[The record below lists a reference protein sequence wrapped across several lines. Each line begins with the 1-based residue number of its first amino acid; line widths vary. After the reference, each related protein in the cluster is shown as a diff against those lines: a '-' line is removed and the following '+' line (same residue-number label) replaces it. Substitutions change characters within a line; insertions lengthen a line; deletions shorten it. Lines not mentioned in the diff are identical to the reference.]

1 MVGRFV
7 ISASKLHR
15 ANADMDYDPAADIES
30 QSSVGGNVSLDKE
43 DAPQRHPDFNVGVTG
58 WTFPKRRF
66 SMAEYSSKRTV
77 NQYSLLSDTN
87 IPFFHTQLQFDVS
100 REL

>member
-7 ISASKLHR
+7 ISASKRRR
-15 ANADMDYDPAADIES
+15 ADADMDYDPAADIES

-43 DAPQRHPDFNVGVTG
+43 DAPQRHPEFNVDVTG

-66 SMAEYSSKRTV
+66 LMAEYSSKRTV
-77 NQYSLLSDTN
+77 NQYSLPSDTN
-87 IPFFHTQLQFDVS
+87 ITFFHTQLQFDVF
-100 REL
+100 